1 MDSMDLKLVTPDPPL
16 SEKSEPLKGQ
26 HCGRCCFKY
35 CHMAQKEMQT
45 WDSSDGYSRP
55 WSGVWNKQ
63 NIEGS
68 DLIPPPLPFVFR
80 LKTKEDLQEP
90 GVSC

>member
-1 MDSMDLKLVTPDPPL
+1 MGEAADSTHLPL
-16 SEKSEPLKGQ
+16 SPGNVEGAVSN
-26 HCGRCCFKY
+26 
-35 CHMAQKEMQT
+35 AAT
-45 WDSSDGYSRP
+45 WHKRKMETCDSSAGYGGPRSR
-55 WSGVWNKQ
+55 VWNKQ

>member
-1 MDSMDLKLVTPDPPL
+1 MTPGHPL
-16 SEKSEPLKGQ
+16 SQVKL
-26 HCGRCCFKY
+26 
-35 CHMAQKEMQT
+35 ATKEAALWTVLFLNAWHGTKETQT
-45 WDSSDGYSRP
+45 QDSSAGYSRP
-55 WSGVWNKQ
+55 SSGVWNKQ

>member
-1 MDSMDLKLVTPDPPL
+1 MDGVV
-16 SEKSEPLKGQ
+16 
-26 HCGRCCFKY
+26 FK
-35 CHMAQKEMQT
+35 CRHMAQKEMQT
-45 WDSSDGYSRP
+45 WDSSAGYSRP
-55 WSGVWNKQ
+55 SSGVWNKQ

>member
-1 MDSMDLKLVTPDPPL
+1 MVTPGLPL
-16 SEKSEPLKGQ
+16 SLGKLAGGEAALWMVLFLK
-26 HCGRCCFKY
+26 CRR
-35 CHMAQKEMQT
+35 MAQRETQT
-45 WDSSDGYSRP
+45 WDSSAGYSRP
-55 WSGVWNKQ
+55 LSGVWNKQ